1 MDIEIYFKKVY
12 TVAFRLTGNKKE
24 ACELTTN
31 AILKTANEF
40 DLNYGVTSHIFKITI
55 LEAFKIFLEN
65 NPTCCTRDNTVIR
78 NKKQKNKTLILHE
91 ALLNL
96 EPFNRAL
103 VIWKDTLNFELS
115 DLITINNNK
124 NELKNELS
132 SSYRQL
138 KDYLTKNHSW

>member
-12 TVAFRLTGNKKE
+12 TVAFRLTGNEKA

-31 AILKTANEF
+31 AILNTANEL

-55 LEAFKIFLEN
+55 LEVFKIFLEN
-65 NPTCCTRDNTVIR
+65 NPTCCTRDNTVIH

>member
-12 TVAFRLTGNKKE
+12 TVAFRLTGNEKT

-31 AILKTANEF
+31 AILNTANEL
-40 DLNYGVTSHIFKITI
+40 DLNYVVTSHIFKITI
-55 LEAFKIFLEN
+55 LEVFKIFLEN
-65 NPTCCTRDNTVIR
+65 NPKCCTRDNTVIHK
-78 NKKQKNKTLILHE
+78 KKQKNKTLILHK

-115 DLITINNNK
+115 DLITININK

-138 KDYLTKNHSW
+138 KDYLTKNHS